1 VAGNGS
7 EPRRS
12 VVSKVVA
19 ILRSFGSGG
28 VLTVTEIAQVSDLPL
43 STAHR
48 LVHELAAW
56 GILHRG
62 DDARYRV
69 APLSHT
75 CDCGERP
82 WGLRAVA
89 APVVEDLSAVTGS
102 DVRLGVLDGHRVRYA
117 EKAHGRQPF
126 SAFSDAATLPAHATA
141 MGKVLL
147 AFSPAGTVDDVIQHG
162 LSSYTSA
169 TVANARWLRRTVKIT
184 RLRGMAIVRGEL
196 LPDHSAVAVPVFGKA
211 GAVLAA
217 MEIRLRD
224 VAAELPC
231 VLPALTVAARAL
243 SRELGHDVPTAETA
257 RHPAPEEHARAVMW
271 SVIRTTHPLASRV
284 DRRPNERP

>member
-62 DDARYRV
+62 GDARYRI
-69 APLSHT
+69 ASLSHT

-89 APVVEDLSAVTGS
+89 APVVEDLSAVTAS
-102 DVRLGVLDGHRVRYA
+102 DVRLGVLDGHRVRYV
-117 EKAHGRQPF
+117 EKAHGCQPF
-126 SAFSDAATLPAHATA
+126 SAFSEAATLPAHATA

-147 AFSPAGTVDDVIQHG
+147 AFSPAETVDDVIQHG

-169 TVANARWLRRTVKIT
+169 TVANARWLRRELKIT
-184 RLRGMAIVRGEL
+184 RLRGMAVARGEL
-196 LPDHSAVAVPVFGKA
+196 LPDHSAVAVPVFGK
-211 GAVLAA
+211 GGEVLAA
-217 MEIRLRD
+217 LEVRLRE
-224 VAAELPC
+224 VATEVPC

-243 SRELGHDVPTAETA
+243 SRELGQDAPPAE
-257 RHPAPEEHARAVMW
+257 PAQQEQARAVMW
-271 SVIRTTHPLASRV
+271 SVIRTTHPLPSRV
-284 DRRPNERP
+284 DRRPNERQ